1 MPKPRDT
8 QTVDLFDV
16 PVAPAP
22 TGGSLAY
29 HEELCATLS
38 TGIDE
43 AIKRGLIR
51 NRYDLASRMSELT
64 GREIT
69 KAQIDAW
76 TAESKTE
83 WRFPFEYAAA
93 FESACDSLCL
103 QELLGRKRG
112 TRILVGEDALLAE
125 MGRIEQTEMQLKKR
139 KAALRDRLSRSSRK

>member
-1 MPKPRDT
+1 MARARDT
-8 QTVDLFDV
+8 ATADLFEV

-29 HEELCATLS
+29 HEELCAVLS
-38 TGIDE
+38 LMIDE

-51 NRYDLASRMSELT
+51 NRYDLAARMSELT

-76 TAESKTE
+76 TAESKAE
-83 WRFPFEYAAA
+83 WRFPFEYSAA
-93 FESACDSLCL
+93 FESACDSIAL

-112 TRILVGEDALLAE
+112 TRILVGEEALLAE
-125 MGRIEQTEMQLKKR
+125 MGRIDRAEIELKNR
-139 KAALRDRLSRSSRK
+139 KAALRLRLRRGQK

>member
-1 MPKPRDT
+1 MARARDT
-8 QTVDLFDV
+8 ATADLFEV

-29 HEELCATLS
+29 HEELCAALS
-38 TGIDE
+38 SAIDN
-43 AIKRGLIR
+43 AIKRDIIR
-51 NRYDLASRMSELT
+51 NRYDLAARMSELT

-93 FESACDSLCL
+93 FESACDSIAL

-125 MGRIEQTEMQLKKR
+125 MGRIDRAELELKKR
-139 KAALRDRLSRSSRK
+139 KAALRVRLQRSKQ